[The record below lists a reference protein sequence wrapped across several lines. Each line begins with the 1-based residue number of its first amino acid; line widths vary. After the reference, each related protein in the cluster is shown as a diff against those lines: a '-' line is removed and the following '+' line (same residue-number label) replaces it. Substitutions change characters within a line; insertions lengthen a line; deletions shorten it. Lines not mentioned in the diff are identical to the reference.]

1 MMEWST
7 FASSFFCLLAIPA
20 AVALRSSSSSSDEYC
35 QQYQD
40 ITIDID
46 ICTIFAEKILY

>member
-1 MMEWST
+1 MLEWST

-35 QQYQD
+35 PQNQHIRND
-40 ITIDID
+40 INIYI
-46 ICTIFAEKILY
+46 IFAEKILY

>member
-1 MMEWST
+1 MLEWST

-35 QQYQD
+35 QQKQH
-40 ITIDID
+40 ITIDIN
-46 ICTIFAEKILY
+46 IYTIIAEKILY